1 MYNIYMTN
9 NIKRIFGDSKYNDI
23 IKLYK
28 DTKVGQEFEFIFSN
42 IEGRY
47 ITQEKYIQLL
57 KYLQTRKKISKI
69 NSIGPIEIL
78 DINYSKSKDI
88 TYRATIEEH
97 DTINSYFKKLDLWKS
112 HVIFKTLIDISK
124 TNSNVKSLKKIK
136 EKENTIDVLD
146 INTRVRLSDENKL
159 DKDDYKLIE
168 NITHEDQNLIAF
180 RLKQRFSLFVHDS
193 DVDFVRIDITMT
205 KTTRNYKQL
214 NDIYPEFE
222 LEVEYGRKK
231 AGEQIGIDS
240 IFNEVILLH
249 KIVQQSNHIITNSKA
264 LEVLKYYRELTSTPE
279 SLNFLNARQPI
290 SLEIQYLVD
299 KVPNRYAVTDKAD
312 GDRYFMVIYNKHCYF
327 ISTNLMV
334 KDSGIDLKDDICNGT
349 LFDGEYIFIPK
360 LNRHIYMI
368 FDTIF
373 VSSKDLRKE
382 SKFFVRIGEA
392 EKFVQK
398 HFVLDKQTGYVRK
411 EYKASGEYDLDA
423 HVEFCGEEILRSM
436 KALNN
441 DMQYEK
447 VYPLIRQILV

>member
-9 NIKRIFGDSKYNDI
+9 NIKRIFSDSKYNDI
-23 IKLYK
+23 VKLYK

-57 KYLQTRKKISKI
+57 KYLQTRKKISKL

-78 DINYSKSKDI
+78 DINYSKSKDQ

-159 DKDDYKLIE
+159 EKDDYKLIE
-168 NITHEDQNLIAF
+168 NLTYEDQNSIIF

-222 LEVEYGRKK
+222 LEVEKSWR
-231 AGEQIGIDS
+231 
-240 IFNEVILLH
+240 
-249 KIVQQSNHIITNSKA
+249 TN
-264 LEVLKYYRELTSTPE
+264 T
-279 SLNFLNARQPI
+279 
-290 SLEIQYLVD
+290 
-299 KVPNRYAVTDKAD
+299 NR
-312 GDRYFMVIYNKHCYF
+312 
-327 ISTNLMV
+327 
-334 KDSGIDLKDDICNGT
+334 
-349 LFDGEYIFIPK
+349 
-360 LNRHIYMI
+360 
-368 FDTIF
+368 
-373 VSSKDLRKE
+373 
-382 SKFFVRIGEA
+382 
-392 EKFVQK
+392 
-398 HFVLDKQTGYVRK
+398 
-411 EYKASGEYDLDA
+411 
-423 HVEFCGEEILRSM
+423 
-436 KALNN
+436 
-441 DMQYEK
+441 
-447 VYPLIRQILV
+447 